1 MNLYK
6 FEKDEYLKMG
16 ALVNSKRP
24 ELEAIAEQLHQRGY
38 DNLFL
43 TGVGGTTAEFTSMK
57 KVVENHSSIPV

>member
-43 TGVGGTTAEFTSMK
+43 TGVGGTTRSL
-57 KVVENHSSIPV
+57 PQ